1 MAPRHAPAEPF
12 FLDTA
17 RGARFCLFHAPS
29 GPCRGA
35 LLYIHPFAEEMN
47 RARRMA
53 AVQARAFAAHGVAVL
68 LLDLHGCGDSGGDFA
83 DASWAGW
90 LADIEDGRAWLEQ
103 RTGQRAGLW
112 GLRLGALL
120 ALEAACAA
128 GTAAPARL
136 LLWQPVTEGESH
148 LKQFLRLRVA
158 ADMLH
163 GANEGSMAA
172 LRAQLDA
179 GTTLEIAGYGLAPS
193 LAGGMAGASA
203 GRLLP
208 PCPVDWLELAPDA
221 DRPLPPAAART
232 GDGWRAR
239 GAAVRQQVLAGP
251 AFWSTPETTEAPAL
265 VEASLACL
273 DGIAQ
278 ATGAAHA

>member
-17 RGARFCLFHAPS
+17 RGARFCLYHAPS

-90 LADIEDGRAWLEQ
+90 LADIEDGRAWLE
-103 RTGQRAGLW
+103 RRSGQRAGLW

-120 ALEAACAA
+120 ALEAAS
-128 GTAAPARL
+128 TAAPARL
-136 LLWQPVTEGESH
+136 LLWQPVTDGDSH

-158 ADMLH
+158 ADMLQ
-163 GANEGSMAA
+163 GTSEGSVAA
-172 LRAQLDA
+172 LRTQLAA
-179 GTTLEIAGYGLAPS
+179 GTTLEIAGYGLAPALADGMAAALPGR
-193 LAGGMAGASA
+193 LAGTGAR
-203 GRLLP
+203 GR
-208 PCPVDWLELAPDA
+208 
-221 DRPLPPAAART
+221 PAAAAGGGQDRRRLA
-232 GDGWRAR
+232 RAR
-239 GAAVRQQVLAGP
+239 RRA
-251 AFWSTPETTEAPAL
+251 APAGGGRPRVL
-265 VEASLACL
+265 VDAGDDRSP
-273 DGIAQ
+273 
-278 ATGAAHA
+278 GAGQRQP

>member
-1 MAPRHAPAEPF
+1 MAPSHAPAEPF

-17 RGARFCLFHAPS
+17 RGARFCLYHAPS

-103 RTGQRAGLW
+103 RSGQRAGLW

-120 ALEAACAA
+120 VLEAASAA
-128 GTAAPARL
+128 VPARL
-136 LLWQPVTEGESH
+136 LLWQPVTDGENH

-163 GANEGSMAA
+163 GTNEGSVAA
-172 LRAQLDA
+172 LRAQLAA
-179 GTTLEIAGYGLAPS
+179 GTTLEIAGYGLAS
-193 LAGGMAGASA
+193 ALADGMAAANA
-203 GRLLP
+203 GRLP
-208 PCPVDWLELAPDA
+208 PSCPVDWLELAPEA
-221 DRPLPPAAART
+221 GRPLPPAAARI
-232 GDGWRAR
+232 GDGWRAH
-239 GAAVRQQVLAGP
+239 GAELRQQIVTGP
-251 AFWSTPETTEAPAL
+251 AFWSTQETTEVPQL
-265 VEASLACL
+265 VMASLACL
-273 DGIAQ
+273 DGAVE
-278 ATGAAHA
+278 AAHA